1 MTDIDYQW
9 NPVESEEGV
18 PFVWGSRISAYMKE
32 NYSNPGVYR
41 WSIWKGKRPGA
52 VYIGEAE
59 KVARRIG
66 QYLSPGS
73 RDSTDHRI
81 HDSLEKQFQKGLKIQ
96 LEILLIENTSLNS
109 IRIANENL
117 NDTFLRRLIEN
128 FVIADTD
135 TTQCA
140 LMNCVLNPIER
151 RIHKAKKMNQFDEI
165 LRQAGFIV
173 DHDEGYGL

>member
-1 MTDIDYQW
+1 
-9 NPVESEEGV
+9 
-18 PFVWGSRISAYMKE
+18 
-32 NYSNPGVYR
+32 
-41 WSIWKGKRPGA
+41 
-52 VYIGEAE
+52 
-59 KVARRIG
+59 
-66 QYLSPGS
+66 
-73 RDSTDHRI
+73 
-81 HDSLEKQFQKGLKIQ
+81 LEKQFQKGLKIQ